1 MLLRLGTE
9 KEGARFCCG
18 FLLLFL
24 PRGVARG
31 VGRPTSIDLQRNL
44 SSARQNSN
52 RIPVRLLFLY
62 SESVMG
68 LVCCLNRHQ
77 ADVLGRSD
85 PVDSFAPTLD
95 HLVAYARD
103 RSTSSL
109 HWLVRLSPAFFG
121 VWVCPLA
128 LVPISDVFPVSRSV
142 LRRPEPIRIGAA
154 GCLAALGR
162 RSAAGVPVAA
172 RPSACA
178 RSAGLLR
185 PFPSCRVSLSGEK
198 KLPLVLNHQL

>member
-18 FLLLFL
+18 FLLLLL

-44 SSARQNSN
+44 PSARKNSN
-52 RIPVRLLFLY
+52 RIPVRLC
-62 SESVMG
+62 SESVVG

-77 ADVLGRSD
+77 ADVLDRSD
-85 PVDSFAPTLD
+85 PVDSVAPTLD
-95 HLVAYARD
+95 RLAAYARD

-109 HWLVRLSPAFFG
+109 HWLVRLSAAIFG
-121 VWVCPLA
+121 VWVRPLA

-185 PFPSCRVSLSGEK
+185 PFPSRRVSLSGK
-198 KLPLVLNHQL
+198 K